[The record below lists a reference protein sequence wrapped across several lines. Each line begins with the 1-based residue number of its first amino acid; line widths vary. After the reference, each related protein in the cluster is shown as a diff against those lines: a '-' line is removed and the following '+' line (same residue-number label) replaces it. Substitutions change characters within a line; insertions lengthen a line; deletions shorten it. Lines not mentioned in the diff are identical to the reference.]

1 MKIFIKQNQKKKE
14 KERKKE
20 KVMRGEETRETKK
33 RTKQI
38 HR

>member
-33 RTKQI
+33 KN
-38 HR
+38 

>member
-1 MKIFIKQNQKKKE
+1 MKIFIKQNHKKKE

-33 RTKQI
+33 KN
-38 HR
+38 